1 MDCTHDNESPSKK
14 RTARDAISTG
24 ALVAFS
30 YAAVG
35 SNKGF
40 DDLYPELLDLV
51 KEKRMYE
58 KVSVDHG
65 IGIWKRILN
74 HLHTE
79 MVLEGY
85 KEGHF
90 HQENDV
96 RSRSITPYFVSL
108 SLILPTYR
116 MLISRSKNSASF
128 KKYIISHR
136 VHPSTL
142 QGYLLVAHTA
152 FHGDGSDRGHGKLL
166 F

>member
-24 ALVAFS
+24 TLVAFS
-30 YAAVG
+30 YAAIG

-51 KEKRMYE
+51 KEKRFYE
-58 KVSVDHG
+58 QVGVENG
-65 IGIWKRILN
+65 IGIWKRLLN

-79 MVLEGY
+79 MVISGY

-96 RSRSITPYFVSL
+96 R
-108 SLILPTYR
+108 
-116 MLISRSKNSASF
+116 
-128 KKYIISHR
+128 
-136 VHPSTL
+136 TL
-142 QGYLLVAHTA
+142 CQ
-152 FHGDGSDRGHGKLL
+152 
-166 F
+166 